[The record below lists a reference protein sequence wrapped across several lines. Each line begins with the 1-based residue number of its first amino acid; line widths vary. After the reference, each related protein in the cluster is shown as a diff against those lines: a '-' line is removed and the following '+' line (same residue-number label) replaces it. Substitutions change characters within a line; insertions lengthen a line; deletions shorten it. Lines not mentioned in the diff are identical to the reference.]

1 MRFHLVDRIDTLEP
15 WTRIEAVKRTSSSE
29 KYWATDDSGHQY
41 MPLPIQLEVLAQS
54 AAWLVYLS
62 TDRKHRAVLLSV
74 GAALAR
80 SRVGPGDDILAAAD
94 IRSAGDTIV
103 VSGHLRVGDRT
114 VLEVEDLMCALID
127 ADVLEDAA
135 SVRDREEI
143 LRSGERS

>member
-29 KYWATDDSGHQY
+29 TYWATDDSGRY

-62 TDRKHRAVLLSV
+62 TERKHRAVLLSV
-74 GAALAR
+74 GAVLAQ
-80 SRVGPGDDILAAAD
+80 SKVGPGDDVVAAAD
-94 IRSAGDTIV
+94 IQSAGDTIV
-103 VSGHLRVGDRT
+103 VSGRLSVGDRT

-127 ADVLEDAA
+127 ADVLEDAE
-135 SVRDREEI
+135 SVRGREEI
-143 LRSGERS
+143 LRSGDRS

>member
-29 KYWATDDSGHQY
+29 TYWATDDYGRY

-62 TDRKHRAVLLSV
+62 TERKHRAVLLSV
-74 GAALAR
+74 GAVHTR
-80 SRVGPGDDILAAAD
+80 SKVGPGDDVVAAAD
-94 IRSAGDTIV
+94 IQSAGDTIV
-103 VSGHLRVGDRT
+103 VSGRLSVGDRT

-127 ADVLEDAA
+127 ADLLEDTET
-135 SVRDREEI
+135 VRGREEI
-143 LRSGERS
+143 LRSGDHS